1 MAKKEI
7 AKIYSE
13 IGAKIRKLRE
23 SKSISQMDL
32 AYRSNLSLSAL
43 SNIERAVKK
52 VNIDSL
58 ERIAKALN
66 VNMVVFFK

>member
-43 SNIERAVKK
+43 SNIERAV
-52 VNIDSL
+52 
-58 ERIAKALN
+58 
-66 VNMVVFFK
+66 